1 MPFTVTPGPIEGLL
15 IIEPRVYIDDRGFF
29 MESFKASD
37 FAAAGIPGPFVQDN
51 HSRSCRGTLRGLHF
65 QREPYA
71 QGKLVRVTR
80 GAVWDVAVDLR
91 PGSSSFGSWYSLELS
106 ERNHLM
112 FWIPAGFAHGFV
124 ALEDDSELQYK
135 CTAEYHAPSDGGIR
149 WNDPDLAI
157 TWPDVGIPYTISEKD
172 RTLPLLKE
180 LNKDTP

>member
-1 MPFTVTPGPIEGLL
+1 MPFTFTPGPIEGLL
-15 IIEPRVYIDDRGFF
+15 IIEPRVYTDDRGFF

-51 HSRSCRGTLRGLHF
+51 HSRSRRGTLRGLHF

-91 PGSSSFGSWYSLELS
+91 PGSPSFAKWYGLELS

-157 TWPDVGIPYTISEKD
+157 TWPIKDVLISPKD
-172 RTLPLLKE
+172 ATLPYLK
-180 LNKDTP
+180 DII

>member
-1 MPFTVTPGPIEGLL
+1 MPFTFSPGPIEGLL

-29 MESFKASD
+29 MESFKARD

-51 HSRSCRGTLRGLHF
+51 HSQSRRGTLRGLHF

-91 PGSSSFGSWYSLELS
+91 PGSQSFAKWYGLELS

-112 FWIPAGFAHGFV
+112 LWIPPGFAHGFI

-135 CTAEYHAPSDGGIR
+135 CTAEYHAPSDSGIR

-157 TWPDVGIPYTISEKD
+157 TWPIKDVLISPKD
-172 RTLPLLKE
+172 ATLPYLK
-180 LNKDTP
+180 DII